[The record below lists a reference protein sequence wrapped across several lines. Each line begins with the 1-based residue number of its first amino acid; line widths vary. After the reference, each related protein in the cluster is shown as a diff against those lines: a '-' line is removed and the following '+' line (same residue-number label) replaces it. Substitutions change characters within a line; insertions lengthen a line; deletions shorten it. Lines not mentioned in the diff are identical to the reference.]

1 MVIVNNYANALK
13 KPRLLPSYDTN
24 INLDNRENTARKV
37 MRPRRPSDF
46 QKQQTAKQQANDRL
60 AQALRDN
67 LYRRKAQARARAA
80 TPVTDACGTIP
91 SDEKSPAK

>member
-1 MVIVNNYANALK
+1 
-13 KPRLLPSYDTN
+13 
-24 INLDNRENTARKV
+24 
-37 MRPRRPSDF
+37 MRPRQPSDT
-46 QKQQTAKQQANDRL
+46 QKPQTAKQKANDRL

-80 TPVTDACGTIP
+80 TPVTDAGGTIP